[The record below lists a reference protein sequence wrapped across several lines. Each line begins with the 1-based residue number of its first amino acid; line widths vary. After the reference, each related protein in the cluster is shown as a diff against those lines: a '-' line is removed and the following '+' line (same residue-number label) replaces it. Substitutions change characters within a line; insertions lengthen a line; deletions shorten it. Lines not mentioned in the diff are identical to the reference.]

1 MRLNFAVF
9 TRQCGPF
16 LKVNFSYREYIEPK
30 DASVFFVDVGLN
42 AVIQKKSAVS
52 VDYFRYVK
60 HFALKY
66 PTLFILPDS
75 WTWENHIQYAYDAI
89 RMLKAMN
96 VDNMVP
102 IIVAHYFHNY
112 VDKYR
117 QVVEDLHEIFPVVVI
132 GIPANVVTVS
142 PSYHFR
148 CINRPTVCNQYIL
161 SIINVVKSWDVKT
174 HILGISKQTLE
185 YMARKNITN
194 LISVDSDKAGRY
206 ITSTIRQITRK
217 NYCEVFRKWLGNY
230 DQPSVDDFLLKLI
243 D

>member
-9 TRQCGPF
+9 TRECEPY
-16 LKVNFSYREYIEPK
+16 LKVNYSNREYIEPR
-30 DASVFFVDVGLN
+30 DIAIFFVDVGLK
-42 AVIQKKSAVS
+42 AVTLKKSAVS
-52 VDYFRYVK
+52 MHFFRYVK

-66 PTLFILPDS
+66 PTLFIIPDS
-75 WTWENHIQYAYDAI
+75 WDWEKHIQNAYDTI
-89 RMLKAMN
+89 KMLKVMN

-112 VDKYR
+112 VDKYK
-117 QVVEDLHEIFPVVVI
+117 QIVEDLHEIFPVVVI

-161 SIINVVKSWDVKT
+161 SIINVVKSWDVKV

-185 YMARKNITN
+185 YIARNN
-194 LISVDSDKAGRY
+194 VRNVVSADSDKA
-206 ITSTIRQITRK
+206 RK
-217 NYCEVFRKWLGNY
+217 DVKLIIHRDYCEVFREWLGDY